1 MCVLQKGIK
10 KGPKTESYNCVV
22 VLEKF
27 RARYNSQEEVSLCL
41 FFFASVS
48 FCLPLTRP
56 LSMSPSSSLFLTQI
70 ALPLGSGLARMFS
83 DRLSRQRERRV
94 QTKGHPDCLVRST
107 SNTCTHTW
115 RERTVTHFVSVR
127 KILLIIAE
135 LGASIRHLNAQETA
149 KISLQGCGWHRGSS
163 PSQNSHP
170 YTYTSTCRIL
180 YKRFLSNM
188 LAD

>member
-1 MCVLQKGIK
+1 MCSARGIK
-10 KGPKTESYNCVV
+10 KGPQTESYNCVV

-27 RARYNSQEEVSLCL
+27 RARCNSQEEVSFCLL
-41 FFFASVS
+41 FFFVSVS

-70 ALPLGSGLARMFS
+70 ALPLGSGLARMLS
-83 DRLSRQRERRV
+83 DRLSRQWERRV
-94 QTKGHPDCLVRST
+94 QTEGHPDCLVRST
-107 SNTCTHTW
+107 GNTHARTQ
-115 RERTVTHFVSVR
+115 RRTVTHFVSVR
-127 KILLIIAE
+127 KILLIIAD

-163 PSQNSHP
+163 PSQNSRP

-180 YKRFLSNM
+180 YKCFLSNM
-188 LAD
+188 LSD